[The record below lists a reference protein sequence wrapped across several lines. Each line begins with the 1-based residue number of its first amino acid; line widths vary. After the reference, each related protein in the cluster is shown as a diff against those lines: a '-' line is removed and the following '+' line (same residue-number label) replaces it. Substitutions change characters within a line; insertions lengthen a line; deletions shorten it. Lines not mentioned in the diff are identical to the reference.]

1 MNRKIAVTVCA
12 VHYNETRTKNTDKTS
27 ISINATIMHE
37 MKTTTIRITTLK
49 IIESS
54 YRQFHIPAHRFTFN
68 EIWQEN
74 LMHHKLKLR
83 RGTVVLGSYK

>member
-1 MNRKIAVTVCA
+1 
-12 VHYNETRTKNTDKTS
+12 
-27 ISINATIMHE
+27 

-74 LMHHKLKLR
+74 FMHHKLKLW

>member
-1 MNRKIAVTVCA
+1 
-12 VHYNETRTKNTDKTS
+12 
-27 ISINATIMHE
+27 MHA
-37 MKTTTIRITTLK
+37 MKTTAIRIETLK

-68 EIWQEN
+68 EIRQEN
-74 LMHHKLKLR
+74 LMHHKLKLW